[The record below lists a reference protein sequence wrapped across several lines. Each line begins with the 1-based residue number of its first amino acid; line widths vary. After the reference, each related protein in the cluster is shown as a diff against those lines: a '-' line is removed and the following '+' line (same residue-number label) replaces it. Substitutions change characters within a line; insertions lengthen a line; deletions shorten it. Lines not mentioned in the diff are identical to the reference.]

1 MGRYNFDEIID
12 RSHSD
17 SVKYTFDPANGKS
30 PDMISLWIADMDFRS
45 SDEVIQ
51 RIHERCDHGVFGYTK
66 VGEGYIRAI
75 QSWFE
80 RRFQWKL
87 EKDWMLR
94 TPGVVYAVSAAISAF
109 TQPGD
114 AVLIQ
119 SPVYHPFAHAVED
132 SHRRTIRSPLLF
144 DGKRYTIDFEDF
156 EKKIIDEQIRLFIL
170 CSPHNPVGRV
180 WTKEEL
186 RHMGEICLK
195 HHVTVVSDEI
205 HCDFV
210 WEGFSHTP
218 FASLCEEFRDICIT
232 CTAPSKSFNL
242 AGLKTSNIFIPNP
255 EIRQKF
261 KDVLA
266 SWHCGEPAIFG
277 LTACQA
283 AYECGEEWLEEVKVY
298 LQENVRK
305 TTEFFE
311 NELPQIKVIQPEGT
325 YLLWLDCREIPV
337 PPEKV
342 DSFMLEKARVWL
354 NDGSIFGPEGVGFER
369 MNIGAPWKVLEKA
382 CKQIAESVKKL

>member
-12 RSHSD
+12 RSNSD
-17 SVKYTFDPANGKS
+17 SVKHTFDPAKGET

-45 SDEVIQ
+45 SDEIIQ
-51 RIHERCDHGVFGYTK
+51 RVHERCEHGVFGYTR
-66 VGEGYIRAI
+66 VGEGYIKAI

-87 EKDWMLR
+87 EEDWMIR

-109 TQPGD
+109 TQQGD

-119 SPVYHPFAHAVED
+119 SPVYHPFAHAIED
-132 SHRRTIRSPLLF
+132 SRRRTVRNPLLF
-144 DGKRYTIDFEDF
+144 DGKRYEIDFEDF
-156 EKKIIDEQIRLFIL
+156 EKKIIDEHIKLFIL
-170 CSPHNPVGRV
+170 CSPHNPIGRV

-186 RHMGEICLK
+186 TRMGEVCLK
-195 HHVTVVSDEI
+195 HHVTIVSDEI

-210 WEGFSHTP
+210 WEGFAHIP
-218 FASLCEEFRDICIT
+218 FASLREDFRDICIT

-266 SWHCGEPAIFG
+266 LWHCGEPAIFG

-283 AYECGEEWLEEVKVY
+283 AYECGEEWLEEVKAY

-311 NELPQIKVIQPEGT
+311 NELPQIKVVQPEGT
-325 YLLWLDCREIPV
+325 YLLWLDCRGIPV
-337 PPEKV
+337 LPEKV
-342 DSFMLEKARVWL
+342 DAFMLEKAKVWL

-369 MNIGAPWKVLEKA
+369 MNIGSPWKVLEKA

>member
-17 SVKYTFDPANGKS
+17 SIKHTFDPAKGKT

-45 SDEVIQ
+45 SDEIIQ
-51 RIHERCDHGVFGYTK
+51 RVRERCEHGVFGYTK
-66 VGEGYIRAI
+66 VGEGYIKAV

-87 EKDWMLR
+87 EEDWMIR

-109 TQPGD
+109 TQQGD

-119 SPVYHPFAHAVED
+119 SPVYHPFAHAIED
-132 SHRRTIRSPLLF
+132 SSRRTVRNPLLF

-156 EKKIIDEQIRLFIL
+156 EKKIMDEHIKLFIL

-180 WTKEEL
+180 WTQEEL
-186 RHMGEICLK
+186 TRMGEICLK

-210 WEGFSHTP
+210 WEGFAHTP
-218 FASLCEEFRDICIT
+218 FASLREDFRDICIT

-298 LQENVRK
+298 LQDNVRK

-311 NELPQIKVIQPEGT
+311 NELPQVKVIQPEGT
-325 YLLWLDCREIPV
+325 YLLWLDCRGIPV

-342 DSFMLEKARVWL
+342 DAFMLEKAKVWL
-354 NDGSIFGPEGVGFER
+354 NDGSVFGPEGVGFER
-369 MNIGAPWKVLEKA
+369 MNIGSPWKVLEKA
-382 CKQIAESVKKL
+382 CKQIAESVKAL